1 MRKSIRRS
9 TGKYVTMCSFQIP
22 VKDIDVVEK
31 ISKKRQVSQSEILRE
46 CVLNYTREWI

>member
-31 ISKKRQVSQSEILRE
+31 ISKKRQVSSSVIFRE
-46 CVLNYTREWI
+46 SVEKYTRPWF

>member
-46 CVLNYTREWI
+46 SVLNYIKDWR